1 MGRLSKFKAEFLAT
15 TTALQLWIPAF
26 AGMTGKACWNDLVT
40 RRFINAVVQ
49 CGFIRFVLTSL
60 REVVEVAPT
69 ICHLLGWPMP
79 KNVEG
84 GIVYEALEDPDWYLR
99 A

>member
-1 MGRLSKFKAEFLAT
+1 M
-15 TTALQLWIPAF
+15 
-26 AGMTGKACWNDLVT
+26 
-40 RRFINAVVQ
+40 
-49 CGFIRFVLTSL
+49 LTSL
-60 REVVEVAPT
+60 REAAEAPPT
-69 ICHLLGWPMP
+69 VCHLLGWPMP